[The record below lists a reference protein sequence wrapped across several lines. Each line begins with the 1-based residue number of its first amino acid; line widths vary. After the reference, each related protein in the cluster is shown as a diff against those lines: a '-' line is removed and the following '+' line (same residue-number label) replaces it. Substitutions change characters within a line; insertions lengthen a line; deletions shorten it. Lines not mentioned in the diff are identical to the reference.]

1 MLKGIFNFT
10 EFDNAA
16 FKMTLSWS
24 CLSDKTFCQDS
35 ARHRHYVC
43 LTLISWLKIEFWTM
57 FSEFHRSN
65 WWLPLKWSIEV
76 ITSARDGELIKNPPG
91 EQLLEYTLSTIG
103 KEKYLNIFCSLIELK
118 LFSSLINLI
127 RSCFLS
133 VIFYSF
139 WGCPTTASVHLIHC
153 TLHFIFFISFIF

>member
-103 KEKYLNIFCSLIELK
+103 KEKYLNWVEIIFFLNQSDQK
-118 LFSSLINLI
+118 LLFICYFPL
-127 RSCFLS
+127 FLLRGS
-133 VIFYSF
+133 
-139 WGCPTTASVHLIHC
+139 PTTAQPQ
-153 TLHFIFFISFIF
+153 FI

>member
-1 MLKGIFNFT
+1 MYKMLKGIFNFT

-91 EQLLEYTLSTIG
+91 EHLLEYTLSTIG

-118 LFSSLINLI
+118 LFSSLTL
-127 RSCFLS
+127 SCRE
-133 VIFYSF
+133 
-139 WGCPTTASVHLIHC
+139 
-153 TLHFIFFISFIF
+153 

>member
-1 MLKGIFNFT
+1 MLKGILNFA

-103 KEKYLNIFCSLIELK
+103 KEKYLNWVEIIFFLNQSDQK
-118 LFSSLINLI
+118 MLFICYFAL
-127 RSCFLS
+127 FLLR
-133 VIFYSF
+133 
-139 WGCPTTASVHLIHC
+139 GCPTTASFHLIHSI
-153 TLHFIFFISFIF
+153 LHFIFYYFFYF

>member
-1 MLKGIFNFT
+1 MLKGILNFA

-16 FKMTLSWS
+16 FKITLSWS

-91 EQLLEYTLSTIG
+91 EQLLEYTLSTID
-103 KEKYLNIFCSLIELK
+103 KEKYFDIFLFLNWVKITFFLNQSDQK
-118 LFSSLINLI
+118 LLFI
-127 RSCFLS
+127 CYFL
-133 VIFYSF
+133 VFLLR
-139 WGCPTTASVHLIHC
+139 GCPTTASVHLIHC
-153 TLHFIFFISFIF
+153 VFHFIFY

>member
-1 MLKGIFNFT
+1 MLKGIFNFA

-103 KEKYLNIFCSLIELK
+103 KEKYLNIFCWKIETLTVYLIPNSLRQLLIGRSQEALK
-118 LFSSLINLI
+118 LRIQVGTNLRGRGI
-127 RSCFLS
+127 ILMF
-133 VIFYSF
+133 F
-139 WGCPTTASVHLIHC
+139 W
-153 TLHFIFFISFIF
+153 